1 MGVTKIVSSKIFLV
15 VISLIIG
22 GVIGWFAWYLVYP
35 NLHVSG
41 SQVWTG
47 SVAPATGKAPTTGY
61 SSGSSSVNTKSS
73 GSSYSTTPSS
83 TPSSSTT
90 PSSTPSSSSSSSYSY

>member
-1 MGVTKIVSSKIFLV
+1 MNVTKILSSKIFLV
-15 VISLIIG
+15 VVSLIIG
-22 GVIGWFAWYLVYP
+22 GVVGWFSWYLVYP

-47 SVAPATGKAPTTGY
+47 SVAPATGKVSTTGY

-73 GSSYSTTPSS
+73 GS
-83 TPSSSTT
+83 PSSST
-90 PSSTPSSSSSSSYSY
+90 PKSTPSSSSSSSYSY